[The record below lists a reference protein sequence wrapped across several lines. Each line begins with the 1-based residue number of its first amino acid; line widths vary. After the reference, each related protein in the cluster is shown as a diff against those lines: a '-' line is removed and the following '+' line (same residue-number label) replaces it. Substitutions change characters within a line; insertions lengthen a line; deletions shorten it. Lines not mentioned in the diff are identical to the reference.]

1 MNSENIN
8 KLKEIIAKYAKTEVE
23 KLDLNADFKNDLH
36 LDSIDLF
43 QMIMEAEETF
53 KIKIENSQLL
63 KIKTINDAINIIQNA

>member
-1 MNSENIN
+1 MNSENVN

-36 LDSIDLF
+36 FDSIDLF

>member
-1 MNSENIN
+1 MNSENVN

-43 QMIMEAEETF
+43 QLIMEAEETF

>member
-1 MNSENIN
+1 MDANNVN
-8 KLKEIIAKYAKTEVE
+8 KLKEIIAKFAKTDVD

-43 QMIMEAEETF
+43 QLIIEAEETF

-63 KIKTINDAINIIQNA
+63 KIKTVNDALNIIQNA

>member
-1 MNSENIN
+1 MNSENVN

>member
-1 MNSENIN
+1 MEASENTI
-8 KLKEIIAKYAKTEVE
+8 KLYYNTEVE

>member
-1 MNSENIN
+1 MNSENVN

-43 QMIMEAEETF
+43 QMIMEAEDTF